1 MFNCLIDGMAEKRKA
16 AIEYFYLNI
25 YGSPDDIDSIVAPI
39 MNDLHILRGDY
50 NRVKDVLQDLK
61 QKTENPDV
69 IGKKDGRGR
78 KPLIEDFNDEA
89 KLIYGGSGATGT
101 RPRACTRTSTG
112 KSTGRY
118 HWRGLRA

>member
-1 MFNCLIDGMAEKRKA
+1 MAEKRKA

-25 YGSPDDIDSIVAPI
+25 YGSPDDIDSIVTPI
-39 MNDLHILRGDY
+39 MNDLHILRGNY
-50 NRVKDVLQDLK
+50 NRVKDALQDLK

-89 KLIYGGSGATGT
+89 KLIYDGSGTTRT

-112 KSTGRY
+112 K
-118 HWRGLRA
+118 